1 VTDGVRSIIV
11 RLSEKSGIRFSP
23 HSLRRSFAKLS
34 IKAGMNIV
42 FLQSLMGHTHI
53 DTTRKYI
60 QKLDDTEILEAHK
73 KHGAVDSFL

>member
-1 VTDGVRSIIV
+1 
-11 RLSEKSGIRFSP
+11 
-23 HSLRRSFAKLS
+23 
-34 IKAGMNIV
+34 MNIV